1 LTGCANYGQD
11 KTKPLQNPLGSRAL
25 NIHSNLISE
34 DNFMKQLFLVFALA
48 LPAVAAPLV
57 LGGPCGTTPR
67 TAREYAELS
76 GLNPAGFICDAEF
89 GVRFGLFE
97 SSLTL
102 EQLEDIRVELVQFL
116 RDDGT
121 SFLYVSYVGL
131 FQPGTLR
138 GSWLAVNDNSQAQT
152 PWVLGVSQSLAAVHS
167 AAGAPPLHRI
177 TQSAT
182 GSISEAYWIGIPEP
196 STYALICAG
205 LISMAWLQR
214 RR

>member
-1 LTGCANYGQD
+1 
-11 KTKPLQNPLGSRAL
+11 L
-25 NIHSNLISE
+25 NNE
-34 DNFMKQLFLVFALA
+34 DNFMKQLFLLFALA

-67 TAREYAELS
+67 NAREYAELS

-89 GVRFGLFE
+89 GVRFGLLE

-131 FQPGTLR
+131 FQPGTIKGIWFSPSDNDTPQTAR
-138 GSWLAVNDNSQAQT
+138 GW
-152 PWVLGVSQSLAAVHS
+152 GVSQSLEAVHS
-167 AAGAPPLHRI
+167 ITGNNPPTHAI
-177 TQSAT
+177 AQTASGT
-182 GSISEAYWIGIPEP
+182 VGEVYWIGIPEP
-196 STYALICAG
+196 STYALMGAG
-205 LISMAWLQR
+205 LISIAWLR
-214 RR
+214 RRR